1 MSNRSIGNAASLV
14 FLWAFERTT
23 PKRKS
28 RFFFY
33 FAVAA
38 ALILLPV
45 CLANAQT
52 SKGAWISDGKSAR
65 HVVVTINKSRTFIIA
80 RPFSSASVGAPEIA
94 DAIPM
99 SDRTLY
105 IQGKKIGTT
114 NVSVFDPDNKLIG
127 VLDVEVAIDTGN
139 LQQKI
144 LASTGNRHIR
154 VSNANGRVVLS
165 GEAADATMADR
176 AVSLAKSFVPESTV
190 VNAMTVAHSQQVML
204 KVQFLEASRDASRE
218 IGVSWFVANNSNGT
232 RGINTGSGSLLVNG
246 QPPFAPAST
255 SNNGDPGT
263 FDAWNPSE
271 RHATIWRCASE
282 HRQ

>member
-1 MSNRSIGNAASLV
+1 
-14 FLWAFERTT
+14 
-23 PKRKS
+23 
-28 RFFFY
+28 
-33 FAVAA
+33 
-38 ALILLPV
+38 
-45 CLANAQT
+45 
-52 SKGAWISDGKSAR
+52 
-65 HVVVTINKSRTFIIA
+65 
-80 RPFSSASVGAPEIA
+80 
-94 DAIPM
+94 M

-255 SNNGDPGT
+255 SNNGIPVLSTLGT
-263 FDAWNPSE
+263 LASGTQPFGVALANIVNSGTKVDVLINALEAKGLRTPVGGTGSC
-271 RHATIWRCASE
+271 RAVRRYRKLPCGRGISRTGRSARRWR
-282 HRQ
+282 RGGYG